1 VQHWHSCCPIG
12 PSPNGMARFIAI
24 RRLNALLVT
33 ARHPDYLDRVSS
45 WVAHLDR
52 GSMSAQNQQLF
63 VYRV

>member
-1 VQHWHSCCPIG
+1 
-12 PSPNGMARFIAI
+12 MARFIAI